1 MMTEYLKDSLE
12 GLGIGIIAGLV
23 IGLTDNDW
31 IRMTLAIALIT
42 YAGRAL
48 GNYTQNLPGP
58 SYRIAFMG
66 IFASIAVLAG
76 LYIQGQ
82 HLFRETPL
90 KSIEKWVKA
99 GYTPIQA
106 RQLYLESLQP
116 DAHQRETAA
125 NTFQKSV
132 PIQPDSTGLAN
143 ISILKDS
150 LLGQIDTLK
159 SLLSHILAGEKPESS
174 LVSTVASNLF
184 SSRSSEPLCETL
196 DPGLNEDTL
205 SYISSFQTSGFT
217 ELESIQILHPSKG
230 SEELYELATLF
241 WRLICTLESDARTP
255 WAELT
260 DPARYGDDAV
270 KLHEAYQ
277 GQERKVFG
285 LLSAWLSKH
294 ASNQLEGFRAI
305 HALISKKSGIPANG

>member
-1 MMTEYLKDSLE
+1 MKTGHLKDSLE
-12 GLGIGIIAGLV
+12 GIGIGLISGLV
-23 IGLTDNDW
+23 IGLADNDW
-31 IRMTLAIALIT
+31 IRMTLAVALIT

-48 GNYTQNLPGP
+48 GNHKENIAGP

-66 IFASIAVLAG
+66 IFASFALFGG

-82 HLFRETPL
+82 HLFREAPL

-99 GYTPIQA
+99 GYTPAQA
-106 RQLYLESLQP
+106 RQLHLQSLQLAAYQK
-116 DAHQRETAA
+116 DTAD
-125 NTFQKSV
+125 NTFQKFA
-132 PIQPDSTGLAN
+132 PMLPDSNGTASVN
-143 ISILKDS
+143 ILKDS

-159 SLLSHILAGEKPESS
+159 SLISHILGGGKPESA
-174 LVSTVASNLF
+174 LIGTVASNLF

-205 SYISSFQTSGFT
+205 SYISSFQTSGIT
-217 ELESIQILHPSKG
+217 ELESIQILNSSES
-230 SEELYELATLF
+230 SEEKYELATLL
-241 WRLICTLESDARTP
+241 WRLICTLESDTLTP

-260 DPARYGDDAV
+260 DPARHGDDPG
-270 KLHEAYQ
+270 KLHEAYR

-305 HALISKKSGIPANG
+305 HTLIRKKSGIPANG